1 MFVDWRTKFMSVHQQ
16 EDFHRGM
23 SDAFVAIDEG
33 VIEDEREA
41 ECCRFRREVGI
52 QVSIT
57 ETLAWLSEGRFKG
70 VDVANSAGA
79 TPPFQDGLVKLQ
91 DFSKGE
97 ISSHDRRR

>member
-1 MFVDWRTKFMSVHQQ
+1 MSIHQQ

-23 SDAFVAIDEG
+23 SNAFVTIDEG
-33 VIEDEREA
+33 VIEDEGEA

-57 ETLAWLSEGRFKG
+57 ETLAWLSEGRLKG
-70 VDVANSAGA
+70 VDVANTAST

-91 DFSKGE
+91 NFSKSE
-97 ISSHDRRR
+97 IPSHERQR